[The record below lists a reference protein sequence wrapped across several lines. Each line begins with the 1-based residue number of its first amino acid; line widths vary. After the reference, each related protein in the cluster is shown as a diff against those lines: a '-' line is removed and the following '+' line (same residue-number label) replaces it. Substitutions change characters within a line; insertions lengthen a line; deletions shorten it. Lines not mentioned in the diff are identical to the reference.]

1 MGLRLQA
8 SWGWHGMPR
17 LGPQAGSQAGLGVCC
32 LSSRFP
38 WGQWRRLFGLHRYIE
53 LTLLA
58 DGRVDYRCHDGVTG
72 SARVDGASTVMSWG
86 VVLLLRPAHTR
97 REALTL
103 LPDALNHD
111 DFRCLRLWLRWR
123 ADVEQT

>member
-8 SWGWHGMPR
+8 SWGWHAQTWPTGWLAGWAWGLLPVVALS
-17 LGPQAGSQAGLGVCC
+17 LG
-32 LSSRFP
+32 
-38 WGQWRRLFGLHRYIE
+38 WQWRRLFGLHRYIE

-86 VVLLLRPAHTR
+86 VVLLLRPAHAR